1 MRALSPL
8 VLVLLLTIA
17 CGGKI
22 APDADSD
29 RAPPAPAAVVNP
41 DDDIVMACT
50 RPRGARLN
58 HTCSTSCQT
67 TNAPDRAFTSAG
79 DLLDFMQTRWIAC
92 SSDVAGLAASGIAFH
107 DGCNFSWLVDG
118 AESASG
124 GFAIASLHARSAE
137 IVLHA
142 DGLPDDRLIVSM
154 SECPNQLR
162 VTRNDQTTYL
172 MAE

>member
-1 MRALSPL
+1 MRALSSL
-8 VLVLLLTIA
+8 AAVLLLTVA

-22 APDADSD
+22 APGAEVDS
-29 RAPPAPAAVVNP
+29 AAPAVAAA
-41 DDDIVMACT
+41 DDDIVTACM

-58 HTCSTSCQT
+58 HTCPTSCET
-67 TNAPDRAFTSAG
+67 TSTPDRAFTSPG

-92 SSDVAGLAASGIAFH
+92 SSDVAGLPANGIAFH
-107 DGCNFSWLVDG
+107 DGCSFSWLIDG
-118 AESASG
+118 AESARG
-124 GFAIASLHARSAE
+124 DFAIASLHERSAE

-142 DGLPDDRLIVSM
+142 EGLSDDHLTVSM

-162 VTRNDQTTYL
+162 VTRNDVTTYL